1 MPEKQIKQ
9 SKAMSVSKSISL
21 RKLIPYLL
29 FQSILLVTACATTP
43 DTATSSLAL
52 TDCTLSSSGM
62 PLEVSAKCGMLEVL
76 ENPSNPQGRKINLNV
91 AVVPAI
97 SRSAEAEPLFVLAG
111 GPGQSIVEVF
121 PAMYSSL
128 YRIHEKRDIV
138 LVDQRGTGKSN
149 PLRCLDSND
158 ESVDD
163 EQAIALLKECPKTLD
178 ADLNYYTTD
187 LAMRDLDQVRA
198 ALGYQ
203 SINLYGVSY
212 GTRAALTYL
221 KMYPKQVRSVVLDA
235 VVDPAFVLYQDAAQ
249 DGQKSLDF
257 FLSRCEADK
266 DCASAYPKL
275 REELD
280 SILQDLDKTPAVI
293 TIPHPNTANPLE
305 LTVSKAFFTSM
316 IFNTLYSP
324 DLVAL
329 LPLSIHQAYTEKNY
343 VPLIAQAYLLDGGV
357 YDGMFYAVTC
367 SEDAPLLSPVEAK
380 KAGAESVFGD
390 RTLDFIEVCNAWTKG
405 NAPPV
410 LRAPVSSDVPVLI
423 LSGEADPIT
432 PPWHAEHLS
441 KSLPNSLH
449 LIFKGM
455 GHGNITTECA
465 TKIMDNFIEGATI
478 KGLDTSC
485 VKAVTPPPF
494 FVDFSGPQP

>member
-1 MPEKQIKQ
+1 MQ
-9 SKAMSVSKSISL
+9 
-21 RKLIPYLL
+21 KLIFFLVLQALL
-29 FQSILLVTACATTP
+29 ISSCGARTSM
-43 DTATSSLAL
+43 DTIAPAIAL
-52 TDCTLSSSGM
+52 TDCTLSSPGI
-62 PLEVSAKCGMLEVL
+62 PNQVTAKCGTLEVP
-76 ENPSNPQGRKINLNV
+76 ENPSNPQGRRINLNI
-91 AVVPAI
+91 AVVPSV
-97 SRSAEAEPLFVLAG
+97 SRGAETDPLFILAG
-111 GPGQSIVEVF
+111 GPGQSIVETF
-121 PAMYSSL
+121 PAMYGSL
-128 YRIHEKRDIV
+128 YRVHEKRDIV

-158 ESVDD
+158 ESLDD
-163 EQAIALLKECPKTLD
+163 EQAIALLKECPKMLD
-178 ADLNYYTTD
+178 ADLKYYTTD
-187 LAMRDLDQVRA
+187 LAMQDLDQVRA
-198 ALGYQ
+198 ALGYE

-221 KMYPKQVRSVVLDA
+221 KMYPKQVRSLVLDA

-257 FLSRCEADK
+257 FFTRCEADK
-266 DCASAYPKL
+266 DCTSAYPKL

-293 TIPHPNTANPLE
+293 TIPHPNTAKPLE
-305 LTVSKAFFTSM
+305 LTVTKAFFTSM

-343 VPLIAQAYLLDGGV
+343 APLVAQAYMLDGSV

-380 KAGAESVFGD
+380 KAGDKSIFGD
-390 RTLDFIEVCNAWTKG
+390 RTPDFIEVCNAWTKG
-405 NAPPV
+405 NVPSV

-441 KSLPNSLH
+441 KTLPNSLH

-455 GHGNITTECA
+455 GHGNATTECA
-465 TKIMDNFIEGATI
+465 TKIMDKFIDGATI
-478 KGLDTSC
+478 KRLNTSC